1 MDLTL
6 PHKPQST
13 VFFPERQVDI
23 FPATKGFVC
32 CFSLTF
38 LVPHQ
43 RASLPIRSLLV
54 GLTLIVMAISAP
66 RMAAQKVDL
75 SIDASK
81 PGAKIDRNLFGQFAE
96 HLGHGIYD
104 GIWVGSD
111 STIPN
116 TRGIRNDVV
125 VALKAIHVPNV
136 RWPGGCFADGYHW
149 RDGIDRKSTRL

>member
-6 PHKPQST
+6 AHRPQST
-13 VFFPERQVDI
+13 VYSPKGQVDI
-23 FPATKGFVC
+23 LPATRVFVRRC
-32 CFSLTF
+32 SLTF

-81 PGAKIDRNLFGQFAE
+81 PGAKIAGNLSGQSPSISDTAFTT
-96 HLGHGIYD
+96 
-104 GIWVGSD
+104 GSG
-111 STIPN
+111 SAPIPPF
-116 TRGIRNDVV
+116 R
-125 VALKAIHVPNV
+125 IHAA
-136 RWPGGCFADGYHW
+136 F
-149 RDGIDRKSTRL
+149 